1 MSTETTVNDA
11 VTEFRMPSLGADM
24 EDGIV
29 TEWLV
34 DPGDPVHRGQVIAV
48 VETDKSDIEVEIFL
62 DGTVAELLVPEGERV
77 EVGTPI
83 ARIAGIGAAVGSPTH
98 AAAAAAERPSGGEP
112 PTAADPERTPATGP
126 TPSTEPSRPAAPV
139 EPTSTAS
146 EDRPAARAI
155 SSPLVRHLA
164 EDLHVDIAELHGS
177 GPGGRI
183 MRRDVEDARNRPGE
197 PARRRPVVTPR
208 ARLLAERHGL
218 DLDALAALADARRAP
233 DGSPLAGPLT
243 GDEVLAA
250 VARSTERSTS
260 KSGDAAPARRPTDR
274 AERTRRAI
282 ANLMATSW
290 ATIPHY
296 HVASRLDVTP
306 ALDRLAAWNDDHGVR
321 ERILPAALWLHAV
334 ARAAAAVPALN
345 GWWVDDEFRP
355 AEHVDLGVV
364 VARRGGGIVVPT
376 IAHADE
382 LSVPEIM
389 TALADIVAR
398 VRANKLRSSD
408 AIDAS
413 ITVTNLGDLGAD
425 AVYGVIHP
433 PQVALVGIGR
443 VHEAPWVD
451 DGELT
456 VRSVLDVTVAA
467 DHRATDG
474 LVGATF
480 LSKLAG
486 IIGDLRLEPQPDA
499 ANGET
504 HEDRRARIIETTRT
518 GEDAP

>member
-1 MSTETTVNDA
+1 MSTEIAVNDA

-34 DPGDPVHRGQVIAV
+34 GPGDAVHRGQVIAV

-83 ARIAGIGAAVGSPTH
+83 ARIAATTGIAGTTRVGATPS
-98 AAAAAAERPSGGEP
+98 AASAPGTPSDTSRDTASP
-112 PTAADPERTPATGP
+112 PTPDPTPTSPVSEPDEGATPAPGT
-126 TPSTEPSRPAAPV
+126 APV
-139 EPTSTAS
+139 ESTATMP
-146 EDRPAARAI
+146 EDRPPARAI
-155 SSPLVRHLA
+155 TSPLVRHLA

-183 MRRDVEDARNRPGE
+183 MRSDVEDARNRSDE
-197 PARRRPVVTPR
+197 PVRRRPVVTPR
-208 ARLLAERHGL
+208 ARLLAQRSSF
-218 DLDALAALADARRAP
+218 DLGTLATLADARRAP
-233 DGSPLAGPLT
+233 DGSPVAGPLT

-250 VARSTERSTS
+250 VARSTERGASPSDDT
-260 KSGDAAPARRPTDR
+260 APARRPTDR

-282 ANLMATSW
+282 ANLMAASW
-290 ATIPHY
+290 STIPHY

-306 ALDRLAAWNDDHGVR
+306 AVDRLAAWNDDHGVR

-334 ARAAAAVPALN
+334 ARATAAVPALN

-376 IAHADE
+376 IQRADE
-382 LSVPEIM
+382 LTVPEIM
-389 TALADIVAR
+389 TALADLVAR

-408 AIDAS
+408 AVTAS

-451 DGELT
+451 HGQLA

-480 LSKLAG
+480 LSRLAG
-486 IIGDLRLEPQPDA
+486 IVADLQLEHPPEA
-499 ANGET
+499 AHDET
-504 HEDRRARIIETTRT
+504 REDHR
-518 GEDAP
+518 DDPNS